1 MNKTTS
7 KEIINTLKKIIPNP
21 ICELNFNN
29 CFELICAV
37 LMSAQTTDKRVNMIT
52 PELFKHYPT
61 PKDLMNA
68 DVLDV
73 KNAWNKVLSEDRRK
87 ELESLA
93 NEVMGE
99 VLLDENGNVL
109 KLGYQK
115 DETDTTFARDFALG
129 ARIHNIQN
137 PDYFQ
142 ISKNWKCQFYRHQIR
157 FAP

>member
-1 MNKTTS
+1 MNKNTS

-73 KNAWNKVLSEDRRK
+73 KNIIASVGLAKSKAKNLIAMAKILHEKYNDVVPDTIEELISLPGVGRKTASVVLAVGYK
-87 ELESLA
+87 IP
-93 NEVMGE
+93 
-99 VLLDENGNVL
+99 L
-109 KLGYQK
+109 KLVGLL
-115 DETDTTFARDFALG
+115 F
-129 ARIHNIQN
+129 
-137 PDYFQ
+137 
-142 ISKNWKCQFYRHQIR
+142 
-157 FAP
+157 